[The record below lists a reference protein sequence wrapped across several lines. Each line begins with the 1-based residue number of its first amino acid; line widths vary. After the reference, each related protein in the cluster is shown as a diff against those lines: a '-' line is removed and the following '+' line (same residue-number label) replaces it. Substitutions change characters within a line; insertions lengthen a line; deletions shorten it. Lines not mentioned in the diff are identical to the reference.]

1 MSSLLRAAIPSAR
14 SSFDARARRRGTK
27 MSLRLWGCVYETGRT
42 ARPASAWAA
51 AAMEEGK
58 DDELCA
64 FLDARATTY
73 LVIILITA

>member
-1 MSSLLRAAIPSAR
+1 
-14 SSFDARARRRGTK
+14 
-27 MSLRLWGCVYETGRT
+27 MSLGSERCVCETGRT